1 MPFMKS
7 ILGLDT
13 GSHTIKA
20 FEVLLNMRGPQSG
33 RARAHAISGLV
44 DNAGDGTNTDEHPE
58 DLGEALQRFVNIEKL
73 QTDQVISSIPGDQ
86 VSLRRLEF
94 PFKDKKKLTAAV
106 PFAVEGEVPFEL
118 DDVVID
124 WTMMPRSTHPAGH
137 CEVLAALTR
146 KTEVERVLSTFED
159 AGIVPRTLEAEG
171 MVLGNLTSVFEL
183 SGNRLLVD
191 LGHKNTTLCLVVD
204 GHAITARTV
213 PVAGLAITK
222 AVAEAHGCSLD
233 EAERIKCTDGAVDAH
248 GEMLPKAKAVISRIC
263 REIVR
268 MIESS
273 QGDIASRATANEDG
287 EVESPEVSEL
297 TVMGGTSKLRGITE
311 AISEQVGVGVRPLGD
326 PIDGDFAVLITGVA
340 ENQTEDEVNEHFEE
354 IDVALYAHAIAL
366 AVRGSAPPITRIDF
380 RQNEFAYRT
389 NFLQI
394 ISEDIRPT
402 LILAAVAAGFAL
414 LSFGV
419 SLALESSRAS
429 TLENR
434 TRALYSEVIP
444 GENPE
449 SPVPA
454 LGNAL
459 RNAQDRADFLG
470 IYGTDLSAVDL
481 LTELSQRIPKDV
493 QVQFD
498 DLNIDRRVVKIKVV
512 GDSYQSADRLKG
524 LLTKSPPFGNAEV
537 AKVKSRG
544 EGKTFDLTLNLS
556 AEGDSL

>member
-33 RARAHAISGLV
+33 RARAHANSGIG
-44 DNAGDGTNTDEHPE
+44 DNAGDGTNTDEQPE

-73 QTDQVISSIPGDQ
+73 QTDQVVSSIPGDR

-124 WTMMPRSTHPAGH
+124 WTMMQRNTHAAGH

-146 KTEVERVLSTFED
+146 KTEVERALSTLQA
-159 AGIVPRTLEAEG
+159 AGIDPRILEAEG

-191 LGHKNTTLCLVVD
+191 LGHKTTTLCLLVD

-222 AVAEAHGCSLD
+222 AIAEAHGCSLD
-233 EAERIKCTDGAVDAH
+233 EAERIKCTDGAVDAN
-248 GEMLPKAKAVISRIC
+248 GETLPKAKAVIARIC

-268 MIESS
+268 MLESS
-273 QGDIASRATANEDG
+273 QGDIASISTPNEDG
-287 EVESPEVSEL
+287 EVASTEVSEL

-311 AISEQVGVGVRPLGD
+311 AISEQIGIGVNPLGN
-326 PIDGDFAVLITGVA
+326 PIDGDFKVLITGVD
-340 ENQTEDEVNEHFEE
+340 ENQSDDDVNVDFEE
-354 IDVALYAHAIAL
+354 IDVAIYAHAIAL
-366 AVRGSAPPITRIDF
+366 AVRGSARPITSINF

-429 TLENR
+429 TLEDR

-454 LGNAL
+454 LGAAL

-481 LTELSQRIPKDV
+481 LIELSQRIPKDV
-493 QVQFD
+493 KVQFE

-544 EGKTFDLTLNLS
+544 EGKTFDLTLNIS
-556 AEGDSL
+556 ADGESL